1 MPRPELIFHPKFE
14 PLFLKD
20 RKGGPRYTI
29 LTSGRAGGKST
40 AVSTASVCDT
50 YLDPYTVLYSRQTM
64 TSARVSVI
72 PEYNDKIRILGKQR
86 HFAVKEDMIVNRRS
100 GGKLIFRGIQ
110 TSSGNQTAKLKSIP
124 NLRKFFLDE
133 AQELVN
139 PVDFDTIDL
148 SIRLKDAPNEIWLAL
163 NPSDIHHW
171 IYKRFFRK
179 PGVPYDYNG
188 VVDDVRYI
196 HTDWRDVREYLSQS
210 FIDNALKMERE
221 QPDKYANL
229 YLGDWSVRRSGL
241 IYPRWRPVTL
251 ADIPLGLD
259 WWYGN
264 DWGYSND
271 PDALVRMAFD
281 PLTRTLYIVEV
292 MYSTGKLPKDVAAAI
307 RQDCEARGTTA
318 DRALV
323 YCDPARPDSIQELRL
338 QYGINAVPG
347 INRDKVGRIG
357 YLQGFKVCYVGEN
370 VREEAETYS
379 WEPDKA
385 DPEVFTNV
393 PQDGGDHCF
402 VGSTIIATTTGEK
415 RIDEI
420 TENDLV
426 LTSEG
431 YRRVLKIFDNGYKEI
446 RKYSINFANF
456 AVEIEAT
463 PDHKIKT
470 AEGWKQ
476 LKELCATD
484 VLFLSRSSME
494 RSTTSIPESAISAD
508 TTSDCTGS
516 CGNTTTDRSRRGATS
531 TTRTE
536 TQPTTKSKTSNS
548 LSASRTCQS
557 TPARTS
563 RQTPNASSEICTR
576 RWRQQRSGTSPK
588 PDGNGIGSTPGCK
601 ASDSTR
607 KSNTPATSAGK
618 PSSITGGPTNTT
630 SAHGNAARPGEGPAA
645 SMMSPGPA
653 NGAGRSSAATGTSLS
668 DSVATLVPLPI
679 VSISA
684 SSPRIE
690 RVFDLH
696 VEDMHEYLANG
707 VLVHNCMDA
716 ISYGSTHLR
725 RMGIPNDDGD
735 LPGIPQRGVGNMSAA
750 DSIRDW
756 MNPERAKI

>member
-1 MPRPELIFHPKFE
+1 MPHPELIFHPKFE

-20 RKGGPRYTI
+20 RKGGPRYTV

-124 NLRKFFLDE
+124 KLRKFFLDE

-139 PVDFDTIDL
+139 PTDFDTIDL

-196 HTDWRDVREYLSQS
+196 HTDWRDVKEYLSQS

-241 IYPRWRPVTL
+241 IYPRWRPVTM

-281 PLTRTLYIVEV
+281 ALTRTLYIVEV
-292 MYSTGKLPKDVAAAI
+292 MYSTGKLPKDVASAV
-307 RQDCEARGTTA
+307 RQDCEARGA
-318 DRALV
+318 NCDHALV

-357 YLQGFKVCYVGEN
+357 YLQGFKVCYVGAN

-393 PQDGGDHCF
+393 PQDGGDHAC
-402 VGSTIIATTTGEK
+402 
-415 RIDEI
+415 
-420 TENDLV
+420 
-426 LTSEG
+426 
-431 YRRVLKIFDNGYKEI
+431 
-446 RKYSINFANF
+446 
-456 AVEIEAT
+456 
-463 PDHKIKT
+463 
-470 AEGWKQ
+470 
-476 LKELCATD
+476 
-484 VLFLSRSSME
+484 
-494 RSTTSIPESAISAD
+494 
-508 TTSDCTGS
+508 
-516 CGNTTTDRSRRGATS
+516 
-531 TTRTE
+531 
-536 TQPTTKSKTSNS
+536 
-548 LSASRTCQS
+548 
-557 TPARTS
+557 
-563 RQTPNASSEICTR
+563 
-576 RWRQQRSGTSPK
+576 
-588 PDGNGIGSTPGCK
+588 
-601 ASDSTR
+601 
-607 KSNTPATSAGK
+607 
-618 PSSITGGPTNTT
+618 
-630 SAHGNAARPGEGPAA
+630 
-645 SMMSPGPA
+645 
-653 NGAGRSSAATGTSLS
+653 
-668 DSVATLVPLPI
+668 
-679 VSISA
+679 
-684 SSPRIE
+684 
-690 RVFDLH
+690 
-696 VEDMHEYLANG
+696 
-707 VLVHNCMDA
+707 DA

>member
-20 RKGGPRYTI
+20 RKGGPRYTV

-50 YLDPYTVLYSRQTM
+50 YLDPNTVLYSRQTM

-72 PEYNDKIRILGKQR
+72 PEYNDKIRILGRQR
-86 HFAVKEDMIVNRRS
+86 HFAVKEDTIVNRRS

-124 NLRKFFLDE
+124 KLRKFFLDE

-188 VVDDVRYI
+188 VVDNVRYI
-196 HTDWRDVREYLSQS
+196 HTDWRDVKEYLSQS

-318 DRALV
+318 DLALV

-357 YLQGFKVCYVGEN
+357 YLQGFKVCYVGAN

-393 PQDGGDHCF
+393 PQDGGDHAC
-402 VGSTIIATTTGEK
+402 
-415 RIDEI
+415 
-420 TENDLV
+420 
-426 LTSEG
+426 
-431 YRRVLKIFDNGYKEI
+431 
-446 RKYSINFANF
+446 
-456 AVEIEAT
+456 
-463 PDHKIKT
+463 
-470 AEGWKQ
+470 
-476 LKELCATD
+476 
-484 VLFLSRSSME
+484 
-494 RSTTSIPESAISAD
+494 
-508 TTSDCTGS
+508 
-516 CGNTTTDRSRRGATS
+516 
-531 TTRTE
+531 
-536 TQPTTKSKTSNS
+536 
-548 LSASRTCQS
+548 
-557 TPARTS
+557 
-563 RQTPNASSEICTR
+563 
-576 RWRQQRSGTSPK
+576 
-588 PDGNGIGSTPGCK
+588 
-601 ASDSTR
+601 
-607 KSNTPATSAGK
+607 
-618 PSSITGGPTNTT
+618 
-630 SAHGNAARPGEGPAA
+630 
-645 SMMSPGPA
+645 
-653 NGAGRSSAATGTSLS
+653 
-668 DSVATLVPLPI
+668 
-679 VSISA
+679 
-684 SSPRIE
+684 
-690 RVFDLH
+690 
-696 VEDMHEYLANG
+696 
-707 VLVHNCMDA
+707 DA

-735 LPGIPQRGVGNMSAA
+735 LPGGRQ
-750 DSIRDW
+750 
-756 MNPERAKI
+756 

>member
-1 MPRPELIFHPKFE
+1 MPHPELIFHPKFE

-20 RKGGPRYTI
+20 RKGGPRYTV

-50 YLDPYTVLYSRQTM
+50 YMDPNTVLYSRQTM

-124 NLRKFFLDE
+124 KLRKFFLDE

-139 PVDFDTIDL
+139 PTDFDTIDL

-196 HTDWRDVREYLSQS
+196 HTDWRDVKEYLSQS

-281 PLTRTLYIVEV
+281 ALTRTLYIVEV

-357 YLQGFKVCYVGEN
+357 YLQGFKVCYVGAN

-393 PQDGGDHCF
+393 PQDGGDHAC
-402 VGSTIIATTTGEK
+402 
-415 RIDEI
+415 D
-420 TENDLV
+420 
-426 LTSEG
+426 
-431 YRRVLKIFDNGYKEI
+431 
-446 RKYSINFANF
+446 
-456 AVEIEAT
+456 AV
-463 PDHKIKT
+463 
-470 AEGWKQ
+470 
-476 LKELCATD
+476 
-484 VLFLSRSSME
+484 
-494 RSTTSIPESAISAD
+494 
-508 TTSDCTGS
+508 
-516 CGNTTTDRSRRGATS
+516 
-531 TTRTE
+531 
-536 TQPTTKSKTSNS
+536 
-548 LSASRTCQS
+548 
-557 TPARTS
+557 
-563 RQTPNASSEICTR
+563 
-576 RWRQQRSGTSPK
+576 
-588 PDGNGIGSTPGCK
+588 
-601 ASDSTR
+601 
-607 KSNTPATSAGK
+607 
-618 PSSITGGPTNTT
+618 
-630 SAHGNAARPGEGPAA
+630 
-645 SMMSPGPA
+645 
-653 NGAGRSSAATGTSLS
+653 
-668 DSVATLVPLPI
+668 
-679 VSISA
+679 
-684 SSPRIE
+684 
-690 RVFDLH
+690 
-696 VEDMHEYLANG
+696 
-707 VLVHNCMDA
+707 
-716 ISYGSTHLR
+716 SYGSTHLR

>member
-20 RKGGPRYTI
+20 RKGGPRYTV

-124 NLRKFFLDE
+124 KLRKFFLDE

-139 PVDFDTIDL
+139 PTDFDTIDL

-171 IYKRFFRK
+171 IYKRFFKK
-179 PGVPYDYNG
+179 PGVPYDFNG
-188 VVDDVRYI
+188 VVDNVRYI
-196 HTDWRDVREYLSQS
+196 HTDWRDMRAYLSPS
-210 FIDNALKMERE
+210 FIEIARRCERE
-221 QPDKYANL
+221 NPEKYQNI
-229 YLGDWSVRRSGL
+229 YLGDWAVKRSGL
-241 IYPRWRPVTL
+241 IYPRWEKVTL
-251 ADIPLGLD
+251 ADIPPGLD

-281 PLTRTLYIVEV
+281 ALTRTLYIVEV

-357 YLQGFKVCYVGEN
+357 YLQGFKVRYVGKDIGDE
-370 VREEAETYS
+370 VETYS
-379 WEPDKA
+379 WEPDKN
-385 DPEVFTNV
+385 DPEVFTDT
-393 PQDGGDHCF
+393 PQDGNDHLM
-402 VGSTIIATTTGEK
+402 
-415 RIDEI
+415 D
-420 TENDLV
+420 
-426 LTSEG
+426 
-431 YRRVLKIFDNGYKEI
+431 
-446 RKYSINFANF
+446 
-456 AVEIEAT
+456 
-463 PDHKIKT
+463 
-470 AEGWKQ
+470 
-476 LKELCATD
+476 
-484 VLFLSRSSME
+484 
-494 RSTTSIPESAISAD
+494 
-508 TTSDCTGS
+508 
-516 CGNTTTDRSRRGATS
+516 
-531 TTRTE
+531 
-536 TQPTTKSKTSNS
+536 
-548 LSASRTCQS
+548 
-557 TPARTS
+557 
-563 RQTPNASSEICTR
+563 
-576 RWRQQRSGTSPK
+576 
-588 PDGNGIGSTPGCK
+588 
-601 ASDSTR
+601 
-607 KSNTPATSAGK
+607 
-618 PSSITGGPTNTT
+618 
-630 SAHGNAARPGEGPAA
+630 AA
-645 SMMSPGPA
+645 SYS
-653 NGAGRSSAATGTSLS
+653 T
-668 DSVATLVPLPI
+668 
-679 VSISA
+679 
-684 SSPRIE
+684 
-690 RVFDLH
+690 
-696 VEDMHEYLANG
+696 
-707 VLVHNCMDA
+707 
-716 ISYGSTHLR
+716 THLR

-735 LPGIPQRGVGNMSAA
+735 LPGIPQRGAGNMSAA

-756 MNPERAKI
+756 LNPERAKI